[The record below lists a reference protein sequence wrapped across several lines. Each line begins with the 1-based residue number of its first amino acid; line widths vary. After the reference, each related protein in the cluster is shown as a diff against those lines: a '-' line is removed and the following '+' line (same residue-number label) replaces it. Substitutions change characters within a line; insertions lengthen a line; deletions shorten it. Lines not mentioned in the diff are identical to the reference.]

1 SCQSCVKF
9 FAHMIFLR
17 MDTAQG
23 NNADL
28 ILQSLPHLK
37 IREHLHDLPSGDT
50 LTPAA
55 FATLHYG
62 AFF

>member
-1 SCQSCVKF
+1 SISSGLNGSSNLFKSII
-9 FAHMIFLR
+9 HLR
-17 MDTAQG
+17 MDTAQV

-55 FATLHYG
+55 C
-62 AFF
+62 